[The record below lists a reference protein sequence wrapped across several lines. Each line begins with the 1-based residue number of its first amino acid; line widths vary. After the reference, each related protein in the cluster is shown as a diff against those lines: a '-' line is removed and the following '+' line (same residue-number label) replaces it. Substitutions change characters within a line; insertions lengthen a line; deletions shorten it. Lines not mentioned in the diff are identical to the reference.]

1 MKLKNMK
8 LEELELLSY
17 SDLTYR
23 ILKEEKKTMN
33 TPTIFHKICDLLG
46 YSEEDFSEK
55 IGDYYTSLN
64 NDKRFVM
71 LDNGEWDVRDNHA
84 IELSLDEEDD
94 EELVSDSEEETDE
107 ESEDIE
113 EETEDE
119 NIDSV
124 IDDGDLDDED
134 DDLEDLAVFD
144 EDELDESE

>member
-46 YSEEDFSEK
+46 YSEEDFSDK

-71 LDNGEWDVRDNHA
+71 LDSGEWDVRDNHA

-94 EELVSDSEEETDE
+94 EELVSDGEE
-107 ESEDIE
+107 ESEDEVDEIE
-113 EETEDE
+113 EEMEEE
-119 NIDSV
+119 NIDSAL
-124 IDDGDLDDED
+124 DDDDLDDDD
-134 DDLEDLAVFD
+134 DDLDDLAVLD

>member
-17 SDLTYR
+17 SDLTYK

-46 YSEEDFSEK
+46 YSDDDFASK
-55 IGDYYTSLN
+55 VGDYYTSLN

-84 IELSLDEEDD
+84 IDISLEDEDE
-94 EELVSDSEEETDE
+94 EELVSDEEEIEEDE
-107 ESEDIE
+107 IE
-113 EETEDE
+113 EELEED
-119 NIDSV
+119 NIDAV
-124 IDDGDLDDED
+124 MDDDDLDDEE
-134 DDLEDLAVFD
+134 DDLDDLAVLD
-144 EDELDESE
+144 EEELDDNE

>member
-17 SDLTYR
+17 SDLTYK
-23 ILKEEKKTMN
+23 IIKEEKKTMN
-33 TPTIFHKICDLLG
+33 TPTVFHKICDLLG
-46 YSEEDFSEK
+46 YSEDDFAEK

-71 LDNGEWDVRDNHA
+71 LDNGEWDVRDHHA

-94 EELVSDSEEETDE
+94 EELISDEEENEEEVDEIEEDTDE
-107 ESEDIE
+107 E
-113 EETEDE
+113 
-119 NIDSV
+119 NIDTAL
-124 IDDGDLDDED
+124 DDDDLDDED
-134 DDLEDLAVFD
+134 DDLEDLAVLD

>member
-17 SDLTYR
+17 SDLTYK
-23 ILKEEKKTMN
+23 ILKEENKTMN

-71 LDNGEWDVRDNHA
+71 LENGEWDVRDNHA
-84 IELSLDEEDD
+84 IELSLEEEDEEEVSD
-94 EELVSDSEEETDE
+94 EEEIDEENDEIDE
-107 ESEDIE
+107 ESED
-113 EETEDE
+113 E
-119 NIDSV
+119 NVESTL
-124 IDDGDLDDED
+124 DDDDLDDDD
-134 DDLEDLAVFD
+134 DDLEDLAV
-144 EDELDESE
+144 LDEEELEETE

>member
-1 MKLKNMK
+1 MKLENMK

-23 ILKEEKKTMN
+23 ILKEENKTMN

-46 YSEEDFSEK
+46 YSEEDYASK

-84 IELSLDEEDD
+84 IELSLDDD
-94 EELVSDSEEETDE
+94 EEEIVSEGEEETDE
-107 ESEDIE
+107 ENEDIE
-113 EETEDE
+113 EDIDEED
-119 NIDSV
+119 IDAV
-124 IDDGDLDDED
+124 IDDDDLDDD
-134 DDLEDLAVFD
+134 DDLEDLAVID
-144 EDELDESE
+144 EEELEETE

>member
-23 ILKEEKKTMN
+23 ILKEEKQTMN

-46 YSEEDFSEK
+46 YSEADFSEK
-55 IGDYYTSLN
+55 IGDYYTYLN

-71 LDNGEWDVRDNHA
+71 LDNGEWDVRDNHS

-94 EELVSDSEEETDE
+94 EEMVSDSEEIE
-107 ESEDIE
+107 EDIDEME
-113 EETEDE
+113 EDLEEE
-119 NIDSV
+119 NIDTA
-124 IDDGDLDDED
+124 IDDDDLDDDED
-134 DDLEDLAVFD
+134 DLDDLAVLD
-144 EDELDESE
+144 EEELDETE

>member
-17 SDLTYR
+17 SDLTYK

-46 YSEEDFSEK
+46 YSDDDFASK
-55 IGDYYTSLN
+55 VGDYYTSLN

-84 IELSLDEEDD
+84 IDISLEDEDE
-94 EELVSDSEEETDE
+94 EELVSDEEG
-107 ESEDIE
+107 IE
-113 EETEDE
+113 EAELDEAELEED
-119 NIDSV
+119 NIDAV
-124 IDDGDLDDED
+124 MDDDDLDDEE
-134 DDLEDLAVFD
+134 DDLDDLAVLD
-144 EDELDESE
+144 EEELDDNE